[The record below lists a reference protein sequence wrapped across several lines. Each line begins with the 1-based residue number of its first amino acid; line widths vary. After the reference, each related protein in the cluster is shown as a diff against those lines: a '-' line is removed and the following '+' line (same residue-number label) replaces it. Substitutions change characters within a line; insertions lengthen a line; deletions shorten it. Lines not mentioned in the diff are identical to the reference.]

1 MKISMELLCYLM
13 ASSLSGSGDKKV
25 MCTSSNNY
33 NYNGRNLDLR
43 LIKATT
49 EELVKELFTINNEL
63 DSIMHPVSGARAA
76 ELNKRKD
83 LIFNELHRRELE

>member
-1 MKISMELLCYLM
+1 
-13 ASSLSGSGDKKV
+13 

-83 LIFNELHRRELE
+83 LIFNELQRRTYE